1 VHYVGDERT
10 FSTIIGRRADARWRD
25 VNIAS
30 TTGETR
36 HYRGRFAPSPTGDL
50 HFGSLLVAL
59 GSWVRARTAGG
70 TWLLRIE
77 DLDPPREVPGA
88 AVRQIE
94 ALARFGMPAE
104 EPIEYQSQR
113 THRYADA
120 LARLRERGAAF
131 DCRCSRSDLG
141 PGGIHRA
148 CVAGADPARAPAV
161 RVRVPD
167 EELGFDDL
175 LQGRFVQRLGAEVGD
190 FVAWRVEGWPAYQLA
205 VVVDDAEQ
213 GITEVVRG
221 ADLLD
226 STPRQIL
233 LQRLLGL
240 PTPAYLHLP
249 LVVDAAG
256 TKLSKSTRALPV
268 DPSDPMPAL
277 RAALALLGWPAAPFR
292 GLRSPE
298 AALALACLD
307 FDPARLP
314 RARALPAPTMVD

>member
-1 VHYVGDERT
+1 
-10 FSTIIGRRADARWRD
+10 
-25 VNIAS
+25 VNFAS
-30 TTGETR
+30 TPRDRTP
-36 HYRGRFAPSPTGDL
+36 YRGRFAPSPTGDL
-50 HFGSLLVAL
+50 HFGSLLAAV

-94 ALARFGMPAE
+94 ALARFGMPAD

-113 THRYADA
+113 TGLYRAA
-120 LARLRERGAAF
+120 LARLRADGIAF
-131 DCRCSRSDLG
+131 DCRCSRADLG
-141 PGGIHRA
+141 PGGIHHQ
-148 CVAGADPARAPAV
+148 CVTADPSRPAAV

-167 EELGFDDL
+167 DEIGFDDL
-175 LQGRFVQRLGAEVGD
+175 LQGRFAQRLAQAVGD
-190 FVAWRVEGWPAYQLA
+190 FVVWRVEGWPAYQLA

-226 STPRQIL
+226 STPRQL
-233 LQRLLGL
+233 FLQRALGL
-240 PTPAYLHLP
+240 PTPDYLHLP
-249 LVVDAAG
+249 LALGADGA
-256 TKLSKSTRALPV
+256 KLSKSTHSLPV
-268 DPSDPMPAL
+268 DPFDPMPAL
-277 RAALALLGWPAAPFR
+277 RAALAFLGWPAAPFR
-292 GLRSPE
+292 DLRSPE

-314 RARALPAPTMVD
+314 RARALPAPTIVD